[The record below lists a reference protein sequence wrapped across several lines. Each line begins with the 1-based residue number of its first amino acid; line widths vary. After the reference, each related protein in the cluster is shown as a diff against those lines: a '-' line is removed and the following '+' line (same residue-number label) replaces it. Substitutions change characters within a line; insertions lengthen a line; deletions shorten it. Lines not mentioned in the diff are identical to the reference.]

1 MRKRVKNGTRILC
14 NYVKE
19 RGDAFKKIGS
29 IEN

>member
-1 MRKRVKNGTRILC
+1 MRKRVKNGTRILY

-19 RGDAFKKIGS
+19 RGDAFKKIES